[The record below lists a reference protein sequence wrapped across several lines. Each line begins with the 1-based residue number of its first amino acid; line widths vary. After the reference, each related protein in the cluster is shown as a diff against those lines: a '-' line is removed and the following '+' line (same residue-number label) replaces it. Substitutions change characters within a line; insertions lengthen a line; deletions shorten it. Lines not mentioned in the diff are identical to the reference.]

1 MKNLVNYIKESYEKT
16 TLSNVKVVFD
26 VLPEEFYL
34 NAPETYSESDVQ
46 IYLGDSLLKNL
57 PSENKKYQNLLG
69 KNKDYISDAYFEYDK
84 FEHIKDFEDEV
95 NLTWDSY
102 YDDKVDEKSLNTFKI
117 TGLKYTI
124 LFDEFEVLDK
134 NNDDIKNVL
143 DEIFTKLDSSSI
155 NKYPVE
161 IKYNSELLEFEES

>member
-26 VLPEEFYL
+26 VIPEEFYL
-34 NAPETYSESDVQ
+34 NAPETYSESDIQ

-117 TGLKYTI
+117 TGLKYII
-124 LFDEFEVLDK
+124 LFDEFEILNK
-134 NNDDIKNVL
+134 NDDENKNIL
-143 DEIFTKLDSSSI
+143 NEIFTKLDSSSI

-161 IKYNSELLEFEES
+161 IKYNPDLLEFEES

>member
-26 VLPEEFYL
+26 VIPEEFYL
-34 NAPETYSESDVQ
+34 NAPETYSESDIQ

-117 TGLKYTI
+117 TGLKYII
-124 LFDEFEVLDK
+124 LFDEFEILNKNDDK
-134 NNDDIKNVL
+134 NKNVL
-143 DEIFTKLDSSSI
+143 NEIFTKLDSSSI

-161 IKYNSELLEFEES
+161 IKYNPDLLEFEES